1 MSYKL
6 NQFAN
11 RLKLRYLEIMY
22 RLKKNFIKKR
32 DSILHWGHEKMTVMF
47 IPHNEKKIFNFQI
60 SKFTFMFFLV
70 MFAVIIGTSAFAVRK
85 NQAVKKQ
92 EEEFLLKYKTKQA
105 QIIQI
110 QKLSLSIISIFD
122 DIKPKIEELYTLTAG
137 TKEIDKIWNSVDT
150 PAAADNPVSD
160 SNPVVS
166 EIPDEVYELQ
176 KLQNEILAASNTIRT
191 IKNFVNIR
199 NKVVSETP
207 SIIPNNGHITS
218 LFGWRRSPFGFGK
231 DFHTGIDIAA
241 PEGTPIRATAPG
253 TVEMSGWGG
262 GYGNM
267 VRIKHKYGYETIY
280 AHMIRRNVEQNEV
293 IRKGQII
300 GFVGATGSS
309 TGNHCHYE
317 IRLGNVP
324 IDPAPYMREL

>member
-1 MSYKL
+1 MSYKI
-6 NQFAN
+6 NQISSK
-11 RLKLRYLEIMY
+11 LKLRYSEILY
-22 RLKKNFIKKR
+22 ILKKKFFKKR
-32 DSILHWGHEKMTVMF
+32 DSMLHWGHEKMTVMF

-60 SKFTFMFFLV
+60 SKFTFLFFLV
-70 MFAVIIGTSAFAVRK
+70 MFGVIIATSAFAVRK
-85 NQAVKKQ
+85 NQAVRQ
-92 EEEFLLKYKTKQA
+92 EEEEFLLKYKTKQA

-110 QKLSLSIISIFD
+110 QRLSLSIIDIFN

-137 TKEIDKIWNSVDT
+137 TKEVDSIWNSVDLPDQSKNT
-150 PAAADNPVSD
+150 ASADPAAMKQIPE
-160 SNPVVS
+160 
-166 EIPDEVYELQ
+166 EIYELQ
-176 KLQNEILAASNTIRT
+176 QLQSEMLAASNTIRT

-207 SIIPNNGHITS
+207 STIPVNGHITS

-253 TVEMSGWGG
+253 IVEMAGWGG

-280 AHMIRRNVEQNEV
+280 AHCVRLNASQGAEIQ
-293 IRKGQII
+293 KGQVV
-300 GFVGATGSS
+300 GYVGATGSS

-324 IDPAPYMREL
+324 IDPSPYMREL